1 MNNTFSFFTKGD
13 PIPEGSH
20 KYVGYRNGKP
30 TIVHDNLRLAGW
42 RMIVARDAKNAATAA
57 GWTPQ
62 HDGPVTVEAR
72 FYMPRPKR
80 PKFPDHPATKPD
92 LDKLI
97 RAVGDALADYNGV
110 LAEDSRIVTWITSKE
125 WASDDQEPGVH
136 ITVTALD

>member
-1 MNNTFSFFTKGD
+1 MNHSISFFTEGD

-42 RMIVARDAKNAATAA
+42 RMIIERDARNAAHAA
-57 GWTPQ
+57 GWDPQ
-62 HDGPVTVEAR
+62 HDGPVTVEAH
-72 FYMPRPKR
+72 FYLPRPKR
-80 PKFPDHPATKPD
+80 PKFPNYPATKPD

-97 RAVGDALADYNGV
+97 RAVGDALAGHNGV
-110 LAEDSRIVTWITSKE
+110 LSEDSRIVTWITTKE
-125 WASDDQEPGVH
+125 FADDKEPGVH

>member
-1 MNNTFSFFTKGD
+1 MNRTVSFFTSGD

-30 TIVHDNLRLAGW
+30 TIVHDNLMLAGW
-42 RMIVARDAKNAATAA
+42 RMRVSRDAKNAAQAA
-57 GWTPQ
+57 GWEPQ
-62 HDGPVTVEAR
+62 HNGPVTVEAH

-80 PKFPDHPATKPD
+80 PKFKGHAATKPD

-97 RAVGDALADYNGV
+97 RAIGDALADHNGV
-110 LAEDSRIVTWITSKE
+110 LAEDSRIVTWITTKE
-125 WASDDQEPGVH
+125 YSSSDQAPGVH

>member
-1 MNNTFSFFTKGD
+1 MNRTLSFFTKGD

-42 RMIVARDAKNAATAA
+42 RMIVARDAKNAADAA
-57 GWTPQ
+57 GWAPK

-80 PKFPDHPATKPD
+80 PRFPNHAATKPD

-97 RAVGDALADYNGV
+97 RAIGDALADYNGV
-110 LAEDSRIVTWITSKE
+110 LAEDSRIVTWTTSKE
-125 WASDDQEPGVH
+125 YATDDQKPGVH